1 MALVDYLKRKTK
13 VFNASD
19 NSITVAG
26 ITLDGVMSISVGTLE
41 EYKVVDG
48 VSSIYSVPV
57 KMHNNVIKTEVV
69 ILPTANCNNQL
80 WELRNYIAA
89 NGGMFNIE
97 VVSNGYIV
105 LSGVSWF
112 VSTPSYNLSSEPQDL
127 LWAFNTNLA
136 TDISS
141 VVFSETT

>member
-127 LWAFNTNLA
+127 LWVFNTNLA